1 MPLTKASQFTF
12 IAISGEAELCAC
24 LDVPANKQCK
34 YLSRIW
40 QNAATRPGLI
50 LRRRSTPVISLNSL
64 LSYGIVHFLFPSFK
78 WKLCVCGCVM
88 EAEIYVKKFVQN
100 KTQI

>member
-1 MPLTKASQFTF
+1 MQQLGQALFY
-12 IAISGEAELCAC
+12 E
-24 LDVPANKQCK
+24 DVALL
-34 YLSRIW
+34 LSLW
-40 QNAATRPGLI
+40 
-50 LRRRSTPVISLNSL
+50 NSL

>member
-24 LDVPANKQCK
+24 LDVPANSVNI
-34 YLSRIW
+34 SRIW
-40 QNAATRPGLI
+40 QNAAARPGLI
-50 LRRRSTPVISLNSL
+50 LRRRSTPIISLNSL
-64 LSYGIVHFLFPSFK
+64 LSYGIFHFLFPSFK
-78 WKLCVCGCVM
+78 WKLCGCVM

>member
-1 MPLTKASQFTF
+1 MPLTKASRFTF
-12 IAISGEAELCAC
+12 IAIFGKAELCAC

-50 LRRRSTPVISLNSL
+50 LRRLSIPVTSLNSL
-64 LSYGIVHFLFPSFK
+64 FSYGIFHFRFPSFK
-78 WKLCVCGCVM
+78 WKLCVM
-88 EAEIYVKKFVQN
+88 EAEIYIKKFVQN